1 MRDDINNLFLHFLL
15 GIGIIEKTILVFVMK
30 KILSYFFIINLVL
43 FGLTACET
51 SDNSTG
57 FYTGDALA
65 TKKTSQVEDV
75 SVGKEQI
82 TKKET
87 LAETNPIII
96 EESSEITEEELD
108 YK

>member
-1 MRDDINNLFLHFLL
+1 
-15 GIGIIEKTILVFVMK
+15 MK

-51 SDNSTG
+51 NDSSAG
-57 FYTGDALA
+57 FYSGDALA
-65 TKKTSQVEDV
+65 TKKTNQVEDV
-75 SVGKEQI
+75 SVEQEKEQI
-82 TKKET
+82 TEKDT

-96 EESSEITEEELD
+96 KESSEITEEELD

>member
-1 MRDDINNLFLHFLL
+1 
-15 GIGIIEKTILVFVMK
+15 MK

-43 FGLTACET
+43 FGLIACET

-57 FYTGDALA
+57 FYTGDSLA
-65 TKKTSQVEDV
+65 TKKTNQVEEI
-75 SVGKEQI
+75 SVKQEKEQI
-82 TKKET
+82 TEKET
-87 LAETNPIII
+87 LTETNPITI

>member
-1 MRDDINNLFLHFLL
+1 
-15 GIGIIEKTILVFVMK
+15 MK

-43 FGLTACET
+43 FGLIACET

-57 FYTGDALA
+57 FYTGDSLA
-65 TKKTSQVEDV
+65 TKKTNQVEEI
-75 SVGKEQI
+75 SVEQEKEKEQI
-82 TKKET
+82 TEKDT